1 MIKNFFFVETLEKN
15 TGWGTLTLN
24 YLRKFNKKNVI
35 IFCVKKNIKY
45 KFKQI
50 EILPEVLELIKNPF
64 LVYFTFK
71 KVNKILIK
79 FKKKNIKL
87 ISHFTVEPYVL
98 LLAFEQ
104 LFYKNIYYAIGTYS
118 TVLKNNLSTNFI
130 FKLAIKKI
138 SNLIYFSSYTKKK
151 LSAII
156 DLKKI
161 ENNIIVNPVIY
172 PKKYRK
178 YNFKKYSKLTLISV
192 GMLKARKGYHN
203 LIEVMNILINK
214 YNQDINLCIVGK
226 KSSEGNYFNFLSSKI
241 KDYNLSKFIEIKTN
255 VGAIEL
261 DKIYKKSHM
270 FVLLSEDQKDY
281 FEGFGIVYLEA
292 LSFNLPVVFSNKT
305 GAIDLKNVDNL
316 LNFFNPKDYVSIAKY
331 IKNFFKKK
339 FKYNNCKNVKILERH
354 NRLNDLKIT
363 NFYKKEI
370 LL

>member
-45 KFKQI
+45 QFRQI

-71 KVNKILIK
+71 KINKILIK
-79 FKKKNIKL
+79 CKKKNIKL

-98 LLAFEQ
+98 LLAFEK
-104 LFYKNIYYAIGTYS
+104 LFYKNIYYASGTYS
-118 TVLKNNLSTNFI
+118 GLLKNNFRTSYI

-138 SNLIYFSSYTKKK
+138 NNLIYVSSYTKKK
-151 LSAII
+151 LFNVV
-156 DLKKI
+156 DLKKNK
-161 ENNIIVNPVIY
+161 NNMIVNPVIY
-172 PKKYRK
+172 PKKYQK
-178 YNFKKYSKLTLISV
+178 YNFKKYSKITLISV

-214 YNQDINLCIVGK
+214 YSQDINLYIIGN
-226 KSSEGNYFNFLSSKI
+226 KSSDLTYFKYLNSKI
-241 KDYNLSKFIEIKTN
+241 KNYNLSKFIEIKTN
-255 VGAIEL
+255 VDTTVLNE
-261 DKIYKKSHM
+261 IYRKSHM

-292 LSFNLPVVFSNKT
+292 LSFNLPVIFSKQT
-305 GAIDLKNVDNL
+305 GAIDLKNVDKS
-316 LNFFNPKDYVSIAKY
+316 LNFFNPKDFYRIAKY
-331 IKNFFKKK
+331 IKDFFKRKIEYK
-339 FKYNNCKNVKILERH
+339 NHKYVKILDKH

-363 NFYKKEI
+363 SFYKKEI
-370 LL
+370 LA

>member
-1 MIKNFFFVETLEKN
+1 MIKNFFFVEKLVKN

-35 IFCVKKNIKY
+35 IFCVKKNIQY

-50 EILPEVLELIKNPF
+50 EILPGVLELIKNPF

-71 KVNKILIK
+71 KINKILIK
-79 FKKKNIKL
+79 FKKKKIKL

-98 LLAFEQ
+98 LLAFEK

-118 TVLKNNLSTNFI
+118 TVLKNNFSTCYI

-151 LSAII
+151 LSEII
-156 DLKKI
+156 DFKKK
-161 ENNIIVNPVIY
+161 NSMIINPAIY

-178 YNFKKYSKLTLISV
+178 YNFNKYSKTTIISV

-214 YNQDINLCIVGK
+214 YNQDINLFIVGK
-226 KSSEGNYFNFLSSKI
+226 KTSDGTYFSFLSSKI
-241 KDYNLSKFIEIKTN
+241 KDYNLSKFIKIKTN

-261 DKIYKKSHM
+261 NKIYKKSHM
-270 FVLLSEDQKDY
+270 FALLSEDQKDY

-292 LSFNLPVVFSNKT
+292 LSYNLPVIFSKQT
-305 GAIDLKNVDNL
+305 GAIDLKNIDKS
-316 LNFFNPKDYVSIAKY
+316 LNFFNPKDFYSIAKY
-331 IKNFFKKK
+331 IKNFFKRKIEYK
-339 FKYNNCKNVKILERH
+339 NHKYAKILDKH

-363 NFYKKEI
+363 NFYKKE
-370 LL
+370 LLV